1 MTSEADASAGAAAPD
16 SASDIKQQTA
26 LERFTELTGL
36 EVRMVAMVA
45 ALALIW
51 AGLAIFTRGVF
62 ISPRN
67 LTNLSVQGSVVA
79 IMATGMVMVIVA
91 RHIDLSVGSLLGLIG
106 MIVAAFQVRVFPIDA
121 AWGWPLAILIGLVLG
136 AAIGVW
142 QGYWVAYRNVPAFV
156 VTLGGLLA
164 FRGAA
169 FLVSDGQTIAPL
181 HPGYTL
187 IGGGA
192 IGSIGALWSWVVGAI
207 GVVAVVLLSMRSRAR
222 RAKHGFP
229 LKPQWIEWALVLL
242 IAIAIVAFIQI
253 MNSYTRPRSDIPRGI
268 PIPVLIL
275 IVVVVVMTF
284 IAKSTKF
291 GRYVYAIGGNPE
303 AAQLSGIDTRRTT
316 LMIFVIMGVLSAI
329 AGIVTSARLQS
340 AGNLMGNLNELQ
352 VIAAAVIGG
361 TSLAGGVGSIAG
373 AVLGALVIFSIIN
386 GMVLLG
392 ASSPMQQIVLGLVLI
407 AAVWFDVAYTKLQ
420 R

>member
-1 MTSEADASAGAAAPD
+1 M
-16 SASDIKQQTA
+16 
-26 LERFTELTGL
+26 
-36 EVRMVAMVA
+36 
-45 ALALIW
+45 
-51 AGLAIFTRGVF
+51 
-62 ISPRN
+62 
-67 LTNLSVQGSVVA
+67 
-79 IMATGMVMVIVA
+79 
-91 RHIDLSVGSLLGLIG
+91 
-106 MIVAAFQVRVFPIDA
+106 
-121 AWGWPLAILIGLVLG
+121 
-136 AAIGVW
+136 
-142 QGYWVAYRNVPAFV
+142 
-156 VTLGGLLA
+156 
-164 FRGAA
+164 
-169 FLVSDGQTIAPL
+169 
-181 HPGYTL
+181 
-187 IGGGA
+187 
-192 IGSIGALWSWVVGAI
+192 
-207 GVVAVVLLSMRSRAR
+207 
-222 RAKHGFP
+222 
-229 LKPQWIEWALVLL
+229 
-242 IAIAIVAFIQI
+242 
-253 MNSYTRPRSDIPRGI
+253 
-268 PIPVLIL
+268 LIL
-275 IVVVVVMTF
+275 IAVVVVMTF
-284 IAKSTKF
+284 VARSTKF

>member
-1 MTSEADASAGAAAPD
+1 MSTEADAPVAAGADD
-16 SASDIKQQTA
+16 SSRRSLI
-26 LERFTELTGL
+26 ERFTEVTGL
-36 EVRMVAMVA
+36 EVRTVAMV
-45 ALALIW
+45 LALGMVWLILTIW
-51 AGLAIFTRGVF
+51 TKGLF
-62 ISPRN
+62 ITPRN
-67 LTNLSVQGSVVA
+67 LTNVAVQGSVVA
-79 IMATGMVMVIVA
+79 IIATGMVLVIVA
-91 RHIDLSVGSLLGLIG
+91 RHIDLSVGSLLGFVG
-106 MIVAAFQVRVFPIDA
+106 MVVAALQVRAFPIES
-121 AWGWPLAILIGLVLG
+121 AWGWPLAVVIGLVFGAALG
-136 AAIGVW
+136 AW
-142 QGYWVAYRNVPAFV
+142 QGFWIAYRNVPAFV

-181 HPGYTL
+181 NPAFTL

-192 IGSIGALWSWVVGAI
+192 VGSIGAFWSWVVGVI
-207 GVVAVVLLSMRSRAR
+207 GVIAVVFFSLRSRAK
-222 RAKHGFP
+222 RAKYGFP
-229 LKPQWIEWALVLL
+229 MKPWLAEWGLIILSAVLIL
-242 IAIAIVAFIQI
+242 GFVQI

-275 IVVVVVMTF
+275 IIVVLVMSF

-303 AAQLSGIDTRRTT
+303 AAALSGIDTRLTT
-316 LMIFVIMGVLSAI
+316 LMIFVLMGVLSAI

-340 AGNLMGNLNELQ
+340 AGNLMGNLQELQ
-352 VIAAAVIGG
+352 VIAATVIGG

-373 AVLGALVIFSIIN
+373 AVLGALIIFSIIN

-392 ASSPMQQIVLGLVLI
+392 ASSPAQQIVLGLVLI
-407 AAVWFDVAYTKLQ
+407 AAVWFDVAYTRLQ